1 MNPEA
6 NVTYMEA
13 DNAKISR
20 ILMERQADIGF
31 ILAAAQA
38 ELSPQMEVCCKG
50 KDEITCCVVMHK
62 DNPLANNK
70 MITVKNLK
78 GQALLF

>member
-1 MNPEA
+1 MLRIVAPRGFSLNCTQENFSEYSRLNPEA

-38 ELSPQMEVCCKG
+38 ELSPRWRFAVREKMRLP
-50 KDEITCCVVMHK
+50 VV
-62 DNPLANNK
+62 L
-70 MITVKNLK
+70 
-78 GQALLF
+78 